1 MKDNDLVRL
10 IRNDS
15 EKGIARAIDVYG
27 GLVHTVCSN
36 ILRGRSKE
44 DVEEACSDTFVRLW
58 KYIGTYDERKKASLK
73 TYICILARSSALDL
87 CKKYSDE
94 ALIDLAEYDV
104 LDFSV
109 NVEDEYIQKEMSNV
123 IREVV
128 SGMNEPDR
136 SVFLLRY
143 FYFFTVKE
151 IALKLKM
158 QPKQIE
164 NILYRRKEGLKKEL
178 IERGVTYH
186 EDLRYCK

>member
-109 NVEDEYIQKEMSNV
+109 NVEDEYIRITSQC
-123 IREVV
+123 
-128 SGMNEPDR
+128 
-136 SVFLLRY
+136 F
-143 FYFFTVKE
+143 
-151 IALKLKM
+151 
-158 QPKQIE
+158 
-164 NILYRRKEGLKKEL
+164 
-178 IERGVTYH
+178 
-186 EDLRYCK
+186 